1 MIFHNQYNMDTNQS
15 EQMLAIALKWGLRD
29 PLLCGLLP
37 LVIGF
42 WGVSGVPE
50 QEAGWSV

>member
-15 EQMLAIALKWGLRD
+15 EEMLAIALKRGLRD
-29 PLLCGLLP
+29 PMLCGLLP

-42 WGVSGVPE
+42 
-50 QEAGWSV
+50 